1 VRRVG
6 KSASIDVSRKSTLTD
21 DTLSPTETVSVDG
34 APNFRDI
41 GGYETADGRR
51 VRYGKL
57 FRSGML
63 VGVSDEGV
71 ATLEALGI
79 RTVVDL
85 RTQVEVDALG
95 PDRLPK
101 GTRVVQIRVPS
112 AGADPMVAEAL
123 RTGHFPYLPDLVSV
137 NRAYIA
143 DDAVQ
148 FGDLLT
154 LLADTANLPAVVH
167 CLGGK
172 DRTGVSAALLLA
184 VLGVPWPT
192 VRRDYLRSNVY
203 FADSGGDQPDSL
215 NRAMEKNLGHAP
227 DFGDEESRRR
237 FFVLRPEYI
246 DVVLDEITKGG
257 RTFDEFVRNELR
269 LSAATVER
277 LRAGFLE

>member
-1 VRRVG
+1 MADG
-6 KSASIDVSRKSTLTD
+6 
-21 DTLSPTETVSVDG
+21 TLSPTETVSVDG

-71 ATLEALGI
+71 AALEALGI

-95 PDRLPK
+95 PDRLPD
-101 GTRVVQIRVPS
+101 GVRVVHIRVPS
-112 AGADPMVAEAL
+112 AGADPMVVEAFK
-123 RTGHFPYLPDLVSV
+123 TGHFPYLPDLVSV
-137 NRAYIA
+137 NRAYIT
-143 DDAVQ
+143 DDAAE

-154 LLADTANLPAVVH
+154 LLADTANLPTVVH

-172 DRTGVSAALLLA
+172 DRTGVSTALLLTI
-184 VLGVPWPT
+184 LGVPWPT
-192 VRRDYLRSNVY
+192 VRQDYLLSNAY

-215 NRAMEKNLGHAP
+215 NRVMENSLGHAP
-227 DFGDEESRRR
+227 DFGDEESRRK

-246 DVVLDEITKGG
+246 DVVLEEITKDG
-257 RTFDEFVRNELR
+257 RTFDEFVRDELR
-269 LSAATVER
+269 LTDATVEQ
-277 LRAGFLE
+277 LRARFLE

>member
-1 VRRVG
+1 M
-6 KSASIDVSRKSTLTD
+6 TD
-21 DTLSPTETVSVDG
+21 GTLSPAEAVAVDG

-51 VRYGKL
+51 VRYSKL

-95 PDRLPK
+95 PDRLPD
-101 GTRVVQIRVPS
+101 GARVVQIRVPS
-112 AGADPMVAEAL
+112 AGADPIVAEAL
-123 RTGHFPYLPDLVSV
+123 KTGRFPYLPDLVSV
-137 NRAYIA
+137 NRAYIT
-143 DDAVQ
+143 DDATQ

-154 LLADTANLPAVVH
+154 LLADPANLPAVIH

-172 DRTGVSAALLLA
+172 DRTGVSTALLLMI
-184 VLGVPWPT
+184 LGVPWPT
-192 VRRDYLRSNVY
+192 VQRDYLLSNAY
-203 FADSGGDQPDSL
+203 FADSGGDQPGSL
-215 NRAMEKNLGHAP
+215 NRVMEKRFGHAP
-227 DFGDEESRRR
+227 DFGDEESRRE

-246 DVVLDEITKGG
+246 DVVLEEITKDG
-257 RTFDEFVRNELR
+257 RTFDDFVQDELK

-277 LRAGFLE
+277 LRAEFLE

>member
-1 VRRVG
+1 M
-6 KSASIDVSRKSTLTD
+6 TD
-21 DTLSPTETVSVDG
+21 DTLSPTETVPVDG

-63 VGVSDEGV
+63 AGVSDEGV
-71 ATLEALGI
+71 AALEALGI

-95 PDRLPK
+95 PDRLPD
-101 GTRVVQIRVPS
+101 GARVVQIRVPS
-112 AGADPMVAEAL
+112 AGADPMVVEAFK
-123 RTGHFPYLPDLVSV
+123 TGHFPYLPDLVSV

-143 DDAVQ
+143 DDAAQ
-148 FGDLLT
+148 FGELLT
-154 LLADTANLPAVVH
+154 FLADVANLPAVVH

-172 DRTGVSAALLLA
+172 DRTGVSTALLLA
-184 VLGVPWPT
+184 ILSVPWPT
-192 VRRDYLRSNVY
+192 VRQDYLLSNAY

-215 NRAMEKNLGHAP
+215 NRAMENSLGHVP
-227 DFGDEESRRR
+227 DFGDEEKKRE
-237 FFVLRPEYI
+237 F
-246 DVVLDEITKGG
+246 
-257 RTFDEFVRNELR
+257 FDEFVRDELK

-277 LRAGFLE
+277 LRAEFLE

>member
-1 VRRVG
+1 M
-6 KSASIDVSRKSTLTD
+6 TD

-101 GTRVVQIRVPS
+101 GTRVIQIRVPS

-137 NRAYIA
+137 NRAYIT

-172 DRTGVSAALLLA
+172 DRTGVATSLLLTI
-184 VLGVPWPT
+184 LGVPWPI
-192 VRRDYLRSNVY
+192 VRQDYLLSNVH

-215 NRAMEKNLGHAP
+215 NRAIEKSLGYAP
-227 DFGDEESRRR
+227 DFGDEESRRE

-257 RTFDEFVRNELR
+257 RTFDEFVRDELK

>member
-1 VRRVG
+1 M
-6 KSASIDVSRKSTLTD
+6 TD
-21 DTLSPTETVSVDG
+21 DTLSPAETVCVDG

-63 VGVSDEGV
+63 VGVSDEGL

-79 RTVVDL
+79 RTVIDL

-95 PDRLPK
+95 PDRLPDSA
-101 GTRVVQIRVPS
+101 RIVQIRVPS

-123 RTGHFPYLPDLVSV
+123 KTGRFPYLPDLVSV
-137 NRAYIA
+137 NRAYIT
-143 DDAVQ
+143 DDAAE

-154 LLADTANLPAVVH
+154 LLADPANLPAVVH

-172 DRTGVSAALLLA
+172 DRTGVSTALLLTI
-184 VLGVPWPT
+184 LGVPWPT
-192 VRRDYLRSNVY
+192 VQQDYLLSNVH
-203 FADSGGDQPDSL
+203 FSDSGGDQPDSL
-215 NRAMEKNLGHAP
+215 NRVMANSLGHAP
-227 DFGDEESRRR
+227 DFGDEASRRE

-246 DVVLDEITKGG
+246 DVVLEEITKDG
-257 RTFDEFVRNELR
+257 RTFDDFVRNELR

-277 LRAGFLE
+277 LRAEFLE

>member
-1 VRRVG
+1 V
-6 KSASIDVSRKSTLTD
+6 APRKPILTD
-21 DTLSPTETVSVDG
+21 HTLSPTPAIAVDG
-34 APNFRDI
+34 APNFRDV

-63 VGVSDEGV
+63 TGVTDDGV
-71 ATLEALGI
+71 AALAALEI

-95 PDRLPK
+95 TDRLPG

-123 RTGHFPYLPDLVSV
+123 KTGHFPYLPDLVAV
-137 NRAYIA
+137 NRAYIT
-143 DDAVQ
+143 DDAAE
-148 FGDLLT
+148 FGELLT
-154 LLADTANLPAVVH
+154 LLADSANLPVIIH

-172 DRTGVSAALLLA
+172 DRTGVSVALLLTI
-184 VLGVPWPT
+184 LGVPWST
-192 VRRDYLRSNVY
+192 VREDYLLSNAY
-203 FADSGGDQPDSL
+203 FANSAGNQPDSL
-215 NRAMEKNLGHAP
+215 NRVMERSLGHAP
-227 DFGDEESRRR
+227 NFGDEESRRE

-246 DVVLDEITKGG
+246 DVVLDETTKNG
-257 RTFDEFVRNELR
+257 RTFDEFVRDELR

-277 LRAGFLE
+277 LRAVLLE